1 MVMVHRA
8 GMSIER
14 ITVLP
19 TPSASS
25 TSWARIRQNVSYRP
39 APRASGE
46 RLDEAQLRDAKNLKD
61 AVIATPSPSLSVAG
75 PAPPRLTQIHPLL
88 GPEREERETS
98 TAPPTT
104 REEQGSAPELLHI
117 TGLRPR
123 GSSASSS
130 LGEGGGELGSEKE
143 RMLTGEG
150 RDRSQQHYL
159 VHLNL
164 WSPVFS

>member
-1 MVMVHRA
+1 M
-8 GMSIER
+8 
-14 ITVLP
+14 L
-19 TPSASS
+19 SS
-25 TSWARIRQNVSYRP
+25 P
-39 APRASGE
+39 P
-46 RLDEAQLRDAKNLKD
+46 
-61 AVIATPSPSLSVAG
+61 PSPSLSVAG

-150 RDRSQQHYL
+150 QDRSQQHYL

-164 WSPVFS
+164 WSPVSS